1 MPKVRLLSSAG
12 ITRFHR
18 YYEPLRS
25 PKQPSLA
32 LTRCRLVLN
41 FQYHCWGFP
50 CSVCFPMHAC
60 RRQYPGRY
68 DESCSLLLFHHQRP
82 SPNNWRVST
91 CVTRF
96 EACSTF
102 TRVTT
107 YMLTEPLKR
116 PFTSKAPTTSL
127 PPSPLRL
134 LPGGTNQFPGGTY
147 PTGKHRLSRRT
158 IVIEPEPRKMDS
170 SANRE
175 DQPQCDVRRTGPP
188 D

>member
-1 MPKVRLLSSAG
+1 
-12 ITRFHR
+12 
-18 YYEPLRS
+18 
-25 PKQPSLA
+25 
-32 LTRCRLVLN
+32 
-41 FQYHCWGFP
+41 
-50 CSVCFPMHAC
+50 MHAC

-147 PTGKHRLSRRT
+147 PTGKHRLSQRT
-158 IVIEPEPRKMDS
+158 IVEGLLVSLMLAQRGKATRQGYSFASTQTQASPLRPARSIQRATRLPLRASAHSFSPTLAPRPVALS
-170 SANRE
+170 LYLPLS
-175 DQPQCDVRRTGPP
+175 
-188 D
+188 